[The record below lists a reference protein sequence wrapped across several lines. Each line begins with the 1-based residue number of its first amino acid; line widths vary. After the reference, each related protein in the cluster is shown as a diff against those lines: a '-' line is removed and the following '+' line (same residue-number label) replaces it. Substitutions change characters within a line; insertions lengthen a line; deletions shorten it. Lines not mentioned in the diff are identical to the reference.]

1 MLYQHAAEE
10 RMSVL
15 ADRMD
20 ALSGGA
26 FDGASGTRM
35 ARTEGRA
42 LTEEAGG
49 EVGNAY

>member
-15 ADRMD
+15 ADRTD

-26 FDGASGTRM
+26 FDGPNGTQM
-35 ARTEGRA
+35 ARTEVRTLA
-42 LTEEAGG
+42 EEAG
-49 EVGNAY
+49 NT